1 MCGWH
6 FTCECHA
13 HISQEIHD
21 FLKRQR
27 RSESPRVYDT
37 LPQLRARALGVCEI
51 RLQAQTSSQ
60 ELENGKDPAAL
71 WLKDPDRHVAQASRD
86 AGDTNVFLSPRCVL
100 FFRSSCF

>member
-27 RSESPRVYDT
+27 RSEPPHSPRVYDT
-37 LPQLRARALGVCEI
+37 LPQLRARALDRYLSDSVLCERQVRRAERGV
-51 RLQAQTSSQ
+51 
-60 ELENGKDPAAL
+60 AL
-71 WLKDPDRHVAQASRD
+71 
-86 AGDTNVFLSPRCVL
+86 
-100 FFRSSCF
+100 